1 MGKYSSRQKQV
12 SGPKRNVVNPYMRGI
27 GCFLM
32 ILVPA
37 FSYLT
42 GDYLA
47 KQGVGWQV
55 LPGSWYVAMNFPPIF
70 YKVTGLNI
78 IAGWLGSIKN
88 LPATLAI
95 GAVVLIIVGGILS
108 IVYGYMYSMLRPSKY
123 GPGDIPPPRVKTKK
137 YKR

>member
-1 MGKYSSRQKQV
+1 MGKYRSRQREE
-12 SGPKRNVVNPYMRGI
+12 SGPKRNEVNPYMRGI

-47 KQGVGWQV
+47 KQGIGWQI
-55 LPGSWYVAMNFPPIF
+55 LPGSWYVAMNFPPVF
-70 YKVTGLNI
+70 YKVTGLNA
-78 IAGWLGSIKN
+78 IAGLLGSIPN
-88 LPATLAI
+88 LPATLAL
-95 GAVVLIIVGGILS
+95 GSVVLIIVGGILS
-108 IVYGYMYSMLRPSKY
+108 IVYGYMYTMLRPSKY
-123 GPGDIPPPRVKTKK
+123 GPGDIPAPRVKTKK